1 MIAFE
6 ENIKFQ
12 KKYFPDI
19 YDSYESAG
27 NEEAKAKVRS
37 RLEILAPKYIYIYFG
52 AKENK
57 AMQKVLEDIFFLK
70 NVDGSSFMI
79 MRGWMMKLIIRMALP
94 DYFIHMSAKALIII
108 FH

>member
-37 RLEILAPKYIYIYFG
+37 RLEILAPKYIYFYFG

-79 MRGWMMKLIIRMALP
+79 MRGMDDEV
-94 DYFIHMSAKALIII
+94 DYQNGVARL
-108 FH
+108 FHPYVGKSFR

>member
-37 RLEILAPKYIYIYFG
+37 RLEIYL
-52 AKENK
+52 
-57 AMQKVLEDIFFLK
+57 FLFW
-70 NVDGSSFMI
+70 S
-79 MRGWMMKLIIRMALP
+79 
-94 DYFIHMSAKALIII
+94 
-108 FH
+108 

>member
-37 RLEILAPKYIYIYFG
+37 RLDILELKKIKLCRKSLKIYF
-52 AKENK
+52 
-57 AMQKVLEDIFFLK
+57 
-70 NVDGSSFMI
+70 S
-79 MRGWMMKLIIRMALP
+79 
-94 DYFIHMSAKALIII
+94 
-108 FH
+108 

>member
-37 RLEILAPKYIYIYFG
+37 RLEILAPKYIYF
-52 AKENK
+52 
-57 AMQKVLEDIFFLK
+57 
-70 NVDGSSFMI
+70 
-79 MRGWMMKLIIRMALP
+79 
-94 DYFIHMSAKALIII
+94 
-108 FH
+108 